1 MLPRDSKLY
10 LILDKEAC
18 PTGRILNKVLLSAI
32 KGGIDLVELRDKNS
46 TTKDIVRYAEKLLK
60 ICRKNKVPFIIN
72 DRLDIALA
80 LDADGLH
87 LGQDDMP
94 VSVARKLFGKS
105 KIIGLSCHSIADLKN
120 AQKEDADYLGFGPVF
135 RTKTKPK
142 AVPLG
147 ITSLKMAYRLS
158 KKPIFAIGGI
168 TNRKLDKLNKI
179 AGLKIAVCRQICSSR
194 NPRQATRKLKELI

>member
-1 MLPRDSKLY
+1 MLPCDSKLY

-18 PTGRILNKVLLSAI
+18 PTERILNKVLLSAI
-32 KGGIDLVELRDKNS
+32 RGGIDLVELRDKNS
-46 TTKDIVRYAEKLLK
+46 TTKVIMRYAKKLLK
-60 ICRKNKVPFIIN
+60 TCRKNKVPFIIN

-94 VSVARKLFGKS
+94 VSIAREFFGKN
-105 KIIGLSCHSIADLKN
+105 KIIGLSCHSIKDLKN

-135 RTKTKPK
+135 RTKTKPM
-142 AVPLG
+142 AIPLG
-147 ITSLKMAYRLS
+147 ITALKMAYSLS

-168 TNRKLDKLNKI
+168 TNKKLDKLNKI
-179 AGLKIAVCRQICSSR
+179 TGLKIAVCRQICESR

>member
-1 MLPRDSKLY
+1 
-10 LILDKEAC
+10 LDKEAC
-18 PTGRILNKVLLSAI
+18 PTERILNKVLLSAI
-32 KGGIDLVELRDKNS
+32 RGGIDLVELRDKNS
-46 TTKDIVRYAEKLLK
+46 TTKVIMRYAKKLLK
-60 ICRKNKVPFIIN
+60 TCRKNKVPFIIN

-94 VSVARKLFGKS
+94 VSIAREFFGKN
-105 KIIGLSCHSIADLKN
+105 KIIGLSCHSIKDLKN

-135 RTKTKPK
+135 RTKTKPM
-142 AVPLG
+142 AIPLG
-147 ITSLKMAYRLS
+147 ITALKMAYSLS

-168 TNRKLDKLNKI
+168 TNKKLDKLNKI
-179 AGLKIAVCRQICSSR
+179 TGLKIAVCRQICESR